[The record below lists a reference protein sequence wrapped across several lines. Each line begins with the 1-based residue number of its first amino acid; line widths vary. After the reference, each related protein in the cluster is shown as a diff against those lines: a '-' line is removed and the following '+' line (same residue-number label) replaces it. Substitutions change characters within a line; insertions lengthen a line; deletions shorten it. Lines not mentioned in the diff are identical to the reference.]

1 MNSEEN
7 PSLPANFYNFQLNTQ
22 VKNWGKGEEQYCC
35 SVFHFFRCFFSF
47 SLASPRLMYSK
58 DSQVMSVF
66 QILSFSLAS
75 PRLVYSK
82 DSQVM
87 SVFQILSFSLA
98 SPRLVNSKDSQVM
111 SVFQILSFS
120 LASPRLVYSK
130 DSQVM
135 SAFQI
140 LYLYQYKFKTG
151 LFFTIFGGF
160 QKGRCH
166 LITICEA

>member
-47 SLASPRLMYSK
+47 SLASPRLM
-58 DSQVMSVF
+58 
-66 QILSFSLAS
+66 
-75 PRLVYSK
+75 YSK